1 MGTTKVLHCDSGV
14 AGHAVGLEMA
24 FLSGSSGAGAEVEV
38 WEQWQLDVMVQGPR
52 FLLQPQS
59 CNCHQR
65 VLLYRVNK
73 RAQEVEIGRWEEQV
87 FS

>member
-1 MGTTKVLHCDSGV
+1 
-14 AGHAVGLEMA
+14 MA

-59 CNCHQR
+59 CNYHQR